1 MAYPEGYPRLTF
13 KFQKDES
20 GKLVLGEDGR
30 PKMTYM
36 LRKEDGSGY
45 EELSKEQV
53 VHLTGALEDG
63 NDK

>member
-36 LRKEDGSGY
+36 LRKKDGSGY
-45 EELSKEQV
+45 EELTKEQV
-53 VHLTGALEDG
+53 VHLMGALEDG
-63 NDK
+63 EVK

>member
-13 KFQKDES
+13 KFQKDEN
-20 GKLVLGEDGR
+20 GI
-30 PKMTYM
+30 PKMIYL

-45 EELSKEQV
+45 KELTKEQV
-53 VHLTGALEDG
+53 GHLMGALEDG